1 MAIILIT
8 IVTGTVMVSTIYQAT
23 DLKDRRTELLDTAV
37 RDRAVVRAVDGT
49 ALVFTRLDR
58 VEREHRVASW
68 ALWIHAAERGNLAP
82 QLRWLRHLDDED
94 RAECL
99 AELWEALEDE
109 HSDGTPETFD
119 KTLHAWRTTA
129 LALSDSDR
137 REVLLGAVGADDFEP
152 VTRPQ

>member
-1 MAIILIT
+1 
-8 IVTGTVMVSTIYQAT
+8 MVSTIFQAT

-68 ALWIHAAERGNLAP
+68 SLVLHTAERGDLPP
-82 QLRWLRHLDDED
+82 QLRWLRHLDSED

-99 AELWEALEDE
+99 GELWEALEDE
-109 HSDGTPETFD
+109 HADGSHEAFD
-119 KTLHAWRTTA
+119 NARRAWMATA
-129 LALSDSDR
+129 LALADPDR
-137 REVLLGAVGADDFEP
+137 REVLLGTVDVDDFEP
-152 VTRPQ
+152 VARPQ